1 MPPRRPLPPAS
12 ATRPVPEPPERD
24 LAAALHEVAN
34 ALTVVVGWLER
45 AQQAPL
51 GEEARHALDIALARA
66 IDGRSIAR
74 RAIGHPSPAA
84 VVQQP
89 LASLLGEALAGA
101 SVELSARAPAASL
114 PEPLV
119 EGDPAAMV
127 SEPRAALQILTNL
140 LLNAIAFSPPGG
152 KVQLSARVT
161 WDEVEIEV
169 SDEGPGLPGAAD
181 QPCFPRGHSTREGGT
196 GLGLAHAQALARRLG
211 GELTLQPR
219 GPGATFLL
227 RWPRAQGPVP
237 DAPPVSRPI
246 LLADQRVLLLEDD
259 AAVQLLLDTALS
271 ARGASVRI
279 VEDLAGLAE
288 ALAGPP
294 YDIALLDW
302 SPLAGQAS
310 ETIRLL
316 QTSSPGVHI
325 VAISGAASS
334 PSSDLL
340 SACAAWVRKPF
351 DLAELLA
358 AIMPANK
365 GA

>member
-1 MPPRRPLPPAS
+1 
-12 ATRPVPEPPERD
+12 
-24 LAAALHEVAN
+24 VAN

-45 AQQAPL
+45 AQQSSL
-51 GEEARHALDIALARA
+51 DTEARHALDIALARA

-74 RAIGHPSPAA
+74 RAIGHPSPAM
-84 VVQQP
+84 VLQQP
-89 LASLLGEALAGA
+89 LGAVLDEALAGA
-101 SVELSARAPAASL
+101 SVDLSSGPAASL
-114 PEPLV
+114 PGAVV
-119 EGDPAAMV
+119 EGDRAAMLH
-127 SEPRAALQILTNL
+127 EPRAALQILTNL

-152 KVQLSARVT
+152 RVQLRARVG

-169 SDEGPGLPGAAD
+169 SDEGPGLPGAAE
-181 QPCFPRGHSTREGGT
+181 QPFFPRGHSTRQGGT

-211 GELTLQPR
+211 GELTLQPQ

-227 RWPRAQGPVP
+227 RWPRAQGPMP

-279 VEDLAGLAE
+279 VEDLPGLAA
-288 ALAGPP
+288 ALAGAP

-302 SPLAGQAS
+302 SPLAGQAT
-310 ETIRLL
+310 ETIRHL
-316 QTSSPGVHI
+316 QASSPGVRI

-340 SACAAWVRKPF
+340 SACSAWVRKPF

-358 AIMPANK
+358 AIMPPNK